1 MRGPRLAKARGPDW
15 WLSQPWLEPR
25 HQEQHRWSEDY
36 ARKAAEWEERNWLVA
51 SMPPD
56 VRAAYDA
63 AQKAGHDQL
72 YQALGLSAV
81 ELEVLCLNHKH
92 EQVLTAA
99 GTQVRITAGSAKAG
113 RLFWP
118 AAQTDSKQQARAL
131 FAKARYLCAT
141 RDSRPTGRAN
151 ERNDM
156 TEIPDRESAL
166 SRDLAGVNCALVK
179 IVDADDRYYVL
190 VGEPELYRDGF
201 RLQTSDVLTLS
212 QAEDWCRQEIARHA
226 AAEADS
232 AIGGKADEA
241 EQ

>member
-1 MRGPRLAKARGPDW
+1 M
-15 WLSQPWLEPR
+15 
-25 HQEQHRWSEDY
+25 
-36 ARKAAEWEERNWLVA
+36 
-51 SMPPD
+51 
-56 VRAAYDA
+56 
-63 AQKAGHDQL
+63 
-72 YQALGLSAV
+72 
-81 ELEVLCLNHKH
+81 
-92 EQVLTAA
+92 LTAA

-118 AAQTDSKQQARAL
+118 AAQTGSKQQAQAL

-141 RDSRPTGRAN
+141 RDSRPTGRAS

-212 QAEDWCRQEIARHA
+212 QAEDWCRQEIARQA

-232 AIGGKADEA
+232 ATGGKADEA